1 MRKYIKPIV
10 ENTRARQMVK
20 SRMPTSDG
28 EKGIVRYE
36 KKVRPK

>member
-10 ENTRARQMVK
+10 ENTLAKQMIR

-36 KKVRPK
+36 KNVKPR